1 MKNNLVFYYF
11 CTGSLKYWLRVIN
24 VSSLGNQGGDAE
36 DNVYLHL
43 ARESH
48 DNLDS
53 FSLTVTV

>member
-36 DNVYLHL
+36 DNVHL
-43 ARESH
+43 PALSPRISR
-48 DNLDS
+48 
-53 FSLTVTV
+53 

>member
-11 CTGSLKYWLRVIN
+11 FYRFLRVIN

-36 DNVYLHL
+36 DNVHLQL

-48 DNLDS
+48 DNPDS
-53 FSLTVTV
+53 FSFTVTV